1 LPLRD
6 WIMRGS
12 PSTNAMARNPSYFG
26 SYDHCSPTGN
36 SARERASWGCTGG
49 LRGGFATRRDA
60 MRCAA
65 STIRCMSSNRGTVA
79 EQEYLEML
87 FWLFEAGLP
96 MTGANL
102 ARAMQLSAPTVHEM
116 IGRLERDGY
125 VARNED
131 RLIEFTP
138 SGREH
143 AESIVSR
150 HRMIERFLT
159 DTVGV
164 PWDDVHEEAEKLE
177 HAMTPRF
184 EAYVR
189 TTVGDAKTCPHGHPI
204 RVHERIDGVP
214 LADCS
219 VGAKVTILRLEN
231 EAEDLLHYLKDSGIE
246 PGLEGEVAT
255 NDGENVSVRSDGTT
269 ATITASVAETV
280 SVVADP
286 SPPPRIALPE
296 QLVLGRERYGR

>member
-1 LPLRD
+1 
-6 WIMRGS
+6 M
-12 PSTNAMARNPSYFG
+12 T
-26 SYDHCSPTGN
+26 
-36 SARERASWGCTGG
+36 
-49 LRGGFATRRDA
+49 
-60 MRCAA
+60 
-65 STIRCMSSNRGTVA
+65 SSRGTVA

-116 IGRLERDGY
+116 VGRLERDGY
-125 VARNED
+125 VQRNAE
-131 RLIEFTP
+131 RTIEFTP
-138 SGREH
+138 EGRAH

-189 TTVGDAKTCPHGHPI
+189 ASVGDATTCPHGHPI

-231 EAEDLLHYLKDSGIE
+231 EAEDLLHYLKDAGIE
-246 PGLEGEVAT
+246 PGLEGEVALS
-255 NDGENVSVRSDGTT
+255 DGDNVSVRSDGGT
-269 ATITASVAETV
+269 ATVTASVAETV
-280 SVVADP
+280 
-286 SPPPRIALPE
+286 
-296 QLVLGRERYGR
+296 